1 MDKIS
6 IYRGSIKR
14 FYNQIKKPNICPSKK
29 CKIIQ
34 KLESASQ
41 KYIHALVYD
50 DNIEWQA
57 FYDIVDL
64 LCDNINYLKK
74 NMYE

>member
-6 IYRGSIKR
+6 ICRGSIKR
-14 FYNQIKKPNICPSKK
+14 FYNQIKKPDICPSKK

-34 KLESASQ
+34 KLEKVSYA
-41 KYIHALVYD
+41 YAEALAYN
-50 DNIEWQA
+50 DNIEWQQ
-57 FYDIVDL
+57 FYDILDVL
-64 LCDNINYLKK
+64 SDNINYLKQ

>member
-14 FYNQIKKPNICPSKK
+14 FYNQIKKPNVCPSKK

-34 KLESASQ
+34 KIEKVSHD
-41 KYIHALVYD
+41 YVEALAYND
-50 DNIEWQA
+50 SIEWQQ
-57 FYDIVDL
+57 FYDILDVL
-64 LCDNINYLKK
+64 FDNINFLKQ